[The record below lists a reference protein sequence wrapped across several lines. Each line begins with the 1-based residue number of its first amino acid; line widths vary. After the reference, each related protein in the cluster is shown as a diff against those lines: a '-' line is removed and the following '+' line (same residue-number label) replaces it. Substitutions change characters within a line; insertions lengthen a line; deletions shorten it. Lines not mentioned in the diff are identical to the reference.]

1 MFLDRERELQ
11 FLERRYGMG
20 GPEFIVIYGRRRVG
34 KTALLLEFISRHG
47 GIYLL
52 ARETSNLEN
61 LKRFSDRLSEY
72 FGDDFLKRNPFQ
84 NWDAFLEY
92 LNQKATERLVVVI
105 DEFPYLVK
113 GDRSL
118 PSILQEYW
126 DLKLSNGRIFLIICG
141 SSISMMEKLLGY
153 KSPIYGRRTGQINL
167 KPVDFLHA
175 REFLPGYSLED
186 FIKAYG
192 ILGGSPA
199 HLLEFDDSKTI
210 KENLLEYLRSDSLLY
225 QDAFFVLRE
234 ELEEPR
240 NYFAIMEAVAAG
252 KTSLGEIMN
261 ETGLSRATVA
271 KYLSV
276 LIELDFVKRE
286 IPITASRKS
295 RRGRYYIKDNYFA
308 FWFRYIHPNIDFIES
323 ERRKELLELIIDD
336 LPNYLGGI
344 FENVAIEFLPLIS
357 NKLPFKP
364 LKIGRWWHKNEEID
378 LVAFNEKEEKAI
390 LIEVKWKTLNKI
402 EANKILKDLNR
413 KSKILKMKE
422 WEQYHGIIAKRVKDK
437 EKIKG
442 GLIWDLEDIENLKF
456 SPE

>member
-1 MFLDRERELQ
+1 
-11 FLERRYGMG
+11 
-20 GPEFIVIYGRRRVG
+20 
-34 KTALLLEFISRHG
+34 
-47 GIYLL
+47 
-52 ARETSNLEN
+52 
-61 LKRFSDRLSEY
+61 
-72 FGDDFLKRNPFQ
+72 
-84 NWDAFLEY
+84 
-92 LNQKATERLVVVI
+92 
-105 DEFPYLVK
+105 
-113 GDRSL
+113 
-118 PSILQEYW
+118 
-126 DLKLSNGRIFLIICG
+126 
-141 SSISMMEKLLGY
+141 
-153 KSPIYGRRTGQINL
+153 
-167 KPVDFLHA
+167 
-175 REFLPGYSLED
+175 
-186 FIKAYG
+186 
-192 ILGGSPA
+192 
-199 HLLEFDDSKTI
+199 
-210 KENLLEYLRSDSLLY
+210 
-225 QDAFFVLRE
+225 
-234 ELEEPR
+234 
-240 NYFAIMEAVAAG
+240 
-252 KTSLGEIMN
+252 MN

-295 RRGRYYIKDNYFA
+295 RKGRYYIKDNYFA
-308 FWFRYIHPNIDFIES
+308 FWFRYIHPNIDLIES

-422 WEQYHGIIAKRVKDK
+422 WEQYHGIIAKRVKYK